1 MSTIELTEE
10 EQALL
15 IEILDSTV
23 SDIKYEIADTD
34 NSQFKEKLRSRKTAL
49 SRLLSKIRTEES
61 ARG

>member
-10 EQALL
+10 EQELL

-34 NSQFKEKLRSRKTAL
+34 NSQFKEKLRSRKAAL
-49 SRLLSKIRTEES
+49 SRLLGKIRTEES
-61 ARG
+61 AEG